1 MDSDVAATRRPRRGV
16 SSPASVGVV
25 VVALL
30 VAVAPAALAQGHQ
43 LQLSPSPGDTLRMV
57 LDQQTEVTSEARPG
71 MPARTMKARFQ
82 VYSHAVVGS
91 RLPDATLLVARTDSV
106 ALDSDDEHASRIAA
120 QAQAM
125 AGGAPVTLR
134 LAPDGTIRIV
144 NPDGTVADLA
154 EAVSLIPAALP
165 QGRLSIGATW
175 IRTIPVPVGPAADA
189 GTVRATFRL
198 DSIGRGGRI
207 AYISVRGDMA
217 RKDVPAAGPRGTV
230 MSIVGTVAGSL
241 LLDRLRGWIADSRFV
256 VTMNSAL
263 QPPASSGIAP
273 MHFRT
278 VVTQRV
284 RLQDRQPA
292 RRTRP

>member
-1 MDSDVAATRRPRRGV
+1 MESDVTLHPHIRVGGMPARIVVVAATI
-16 SSPASVGVV
+16 
-25 VVALL
+25 LL
-30 VAVAPAALAQGHQ
+30 GAAPAVAAQGHQ

-82 VYSHAVVGS
+82 VFSHAIVGA
-91 RLPDATLLVARTDSV
+91 RLADATMLVARTDSV
-106 ALDSDDEHASRIAA
+106 SLDSDDEHASRMAA

-125 AGGAPVTLR
+125 AGGAPVMLR
-134 LAPDGTIRIV
+134 LASDGTIRLV
-144 NPDGTVADLA
+144 NADGTVADLA

-165 QGRLSIGATW
+165 QGRLAIGDTW
-175 IRTIPVPVGPAADA
+175 IRSMPVPVGPTADA

-241 LLDRLRGWIADSRFV
+241 LLDRLRGWIADSRFI
-256 VTMNSAL
+256 VTMHSAL
-263 QPPASSGIAP
+263 QPPASSGIEP
-273 MHFRT
+273 MRFKT
-278 VVTQRV
+278 IVTQRV